1 MIAVALEAMA
11 ELERSLRQVIHEIGR
26 VNGDFSSDADLYN
39 DLGLDSFRMA
49 EIFVAIETRF
59 AITLSEDDYIQL
71 RSLADL
77 MAVLDREPAA

>member
-1 MIAVALEAMA
+1 MIAVALEASA
-11 ELERSLRQVIHEIGR
+11 ELERSLRQAIHEIGR
-26 VNGDFSSDADLYN
+26 VNGDFARDADLYT

-49 EIFVAIETRF
+49 EIFVAIENRF

-77 MAVLDREPAA
+77 MAVLEREPAA